1 MAVSQAHHRMH
12 GFARWY
18 RPNCTEFPAGRQ
30 ARLNSRT
37 IEVQCNV
44 MTTQRPLRGF
54 LLDMDGTVYLSDHA
68 LPGAV
73 ETIAALRER
82 GFRVVFIS
90 NKPLEPGSAYA
101 AKLTGFGIPT
111 RPDEVI
117 TSGYVLSR
125 HLVQVAPGARVF
137 VVGEPP
143 LLDEMRQA
151 GLQLTEDPAQIDYV
165 VAAFDRTFDYRK
177 WNIAF
182 QAIKFH
188 GAHFVATNPDRTC
201 PVEGGEIPDCAGI
214 IAALEVTTGKPVELV
229 AGKPSPMM
237 IQVGSALLGL
247 PVEQCLVVGDRL
259 ETDILMGREA
269 GARTA
274 VVLTGVT
281 RREHLATSPV
291 QPDYVLQDISGLLDL
306 LEKAAGG

>member
-1 MAVSQAHHRMH
+1 
-12 GFARWY
+12 
-18 RPNCTEFPAGRQ
+18 
-30 ARLNSRT
+30 
-37 IEVQCNV
+37 
-44 MTTQRPLRGF
+44 MTLALRGF
-54 LLDMDGTVYLSDHA
+54 ILDMDGTVYLSERA

-73 ETIAALRER
+73 ETIAELRRR
-82 GFRVVFIS
+82 GLRIAFIS

-101 AKLTGFGIPT
+101 ARLTRLGIPT
-111 RPDEVI
+111 ESKDVI
-117 TSGYVLSR
+117 TSGGVLSR
-125 HLVQVAPGARVF
+125 HLATVAPGACVF
-137 VVGEPP
+137 VIGEPP
-143 LLDEMRQA
+143 LRQEMREA
-151 GLQLTEDPAQIDYV
+151 GLQLTEDLAEIQYV

-214 IAALEVTTGKPVELV
+214 IAALEATTGVKCELI

-237 IQVGSALLGL
+237 IEAGAALLGVPL
-247 PVEQCLVVGDRL
+247 DQCLVVGDRL

-269 GARTA
+269 GAKTA

-291 QPDYVLQDISGLLDL
+291 QPDYVLENIGEIFGLLD
-306 LEKAAGG
+306 